1 MLKKT
6 LIIRPAEGLSPR
18 VAARVVRHAQSCAC
32 RLECV
37 TPSGQISMKSLMAV
51 LSLGLG
57 CGNAITIVADGED
70 EAAAMD
76 AMEAL
81 QMKEKSDLWNFDWY
95 RRWTRFTMAKRR
107 RALSAC

>member
-6 LIIRPAEGLSPR
+6 IVIRQEEGLSPR
-18 VAARVVRHAQSCAC
+18 VAARLVRHAQSCAC
-32 RLECV
+32 RLECAA
-37 TPSGQISMKSLMAV
+37 PGGQISMKSLMAV

-81 QMKEKSDLWNFDWY
+81 LTDEGEE
-95 RRWTRFTMAKRR
+95 
-107 RALSAC
+107 

>member
-32 RLECV
+32 RLE
-37 TPSGQISMKSLMAV
+37 ISMKSLMAV

-81 QMKEKSDLWNFDWY
+81 LTDEGEE
-95 RRWTRFTMAKRR
+95 
-107 RALSAC
+107 

>member
-18 VAARVVRHAQSCAC
+18 VAARVVGHAQSWAC
-32 RLECV
+32 RPGIG
-37 TPSGQISMKSLMAV
+37 TPRRHNSMKSLMAV

-81 QMKEKSDLWNFDWY
+81 LTDEGEE
-95 RRWTRFTMAKRR
+95 
-107 RALSAC
+107 

>member
-1 MLKKT
+1 
-6 LIIRPAEGLSPR
+6 
-18 VAARVVRHAQSCAC
+18 
-32 RLECV
+32 
-37 TPSGQISMKSLMAV
+37 MAV

-81 QMKEKSDLWNFDWY
+81 LTDEGEE
-95 RRWTRFTMAKRR
+95 
-107 RALSAC
+107 

>member
-18 VAARVVRHAQSCAC
+18 VAARAC

-81 QMKEKSDLWNFDWY
+81 LTDEGEE
-95 RRWTRFTMAKRR
+95 
-107 RALSAC
+107 